1 MPGQTSP
8 MRPAALAADRSSSHR
23 ADDRGLEAGHDRAA
37 RTPQLSPRPPA
48 RRTYDRFC
56 PLSLALDQI
65 GDRWTLHILMALLG
79 GPKRY
84 TELKQLLTGA
94 GTNILSERLRGLTA
108 NGLVSRTTGN
118 APGSEIRY
126 RLTERGAQLGP
137 VIGGMA
143 TWGLELLTG
152 TAPGDDESGQRVFDR
167 TWTSGATTAELH
179 ESYQWSIDGA
189 GLELAV
195 HGGKII
201 RTLGWAAHPA
211 VTLTASNSALAS
223 LVTGRQ
229 SVAEAIEQGHITL
242 KGSKTAIRRMFDVIG
257 FPLVRLGF

>member
-1 MPGQTSP
+1 VAQRSP
-8 MRPAALAADRSSSHR
+8 D
-23 ADDRGLEAGHDRAA
+23 
-37 RTPQLSPRPPA
+37 

-84 TELKQLLTGA
+84 SELKQLLTGA
-94 GTNILSERLRGLTA
+94 GTNILSDRLRGLAA

-126 RLTERGAQLGP
+126 ELTERGARLGP
-137 VIGGMA
+137 VIGGLA
-143 TWGLELLTG
+143 TWGLDLLTG
-152 TAPGDDESGQRVFDR
+152 TTPGSDENQQRVFDR
-167 TWTSGATTAELH
+167 AWTLDAATVELH

-189 GLELAV
+189 DFELAV
-195 HGGKII
+195 HGDKII
-201 RTLGWAAHPA
+201 RTPGRAAHPA
-211 VTLTASNSALAS
+211 VTLTASNPALAS

-229 SVAEAIEQGHITL
+229 SVAEAIEHGHITL
-242 KGSKTAIRRMFDVIG
+242 KGSKTAIRRMFHVIG
-257 FPLVRLGF
+257 FPLVRLGL

>member
-1 MPGQTSP
+1 MSP
-8 MRPAALAADRSSSHR
+8 
-23 ADDRGLEAGHDRAA
+23 
-37 RTPQLSPRPPA
+37 PPA

-56 PLSLALDQI
+56 PLSLALDQV

-94 GTNILSERLRGLTA
+94 GTNILSDRLRGLAA

-118 APGSEIRY
+118 APGSETRY
-126 RLTERGAQLGP
+126 QLTERGAELGP
-137 VIGGMA
+137 VIGGLA
-143 TWGLELLTG
+143 TWGLALLTG
-152 TAPGDDESGQRVFDR
+152 TASGCDANEPQVFDR
-167 TWTSGATTAELH
+167 TWTLDAATEALH

-189 GLELAV
+189 GFELAV
-195 HGGKII
+195 RGDKII
-201 RTLGWAAHPA
+201 RTPGRTAHPA
-211 VTLTASNSALAS
+211 VTLTATNATLAN

-229 SVAEAIEQGHITL
+229 TVAEAIEHGHINL
-242 KGSKTAIRRMFDVIG
+242 KGSKTAIRRMFRVTG

>member
-1 MPGQTSP
+1 
-8 MRPAALAADRSSSHR
+8 LA
-23 ADDRGLEAGHDRAA
+23 
-37 RTPQLSPRPPA
+37 PQPPA

-56 PLSLALDQI
+56 PLSLALDQV

-94 GTNILSERLRGLTA
+94 GTNILSDRLRGLAA

-118 APGSEIRY
+118 APGSETRY

-137 VIGGMA
+137 VIGGLA
-143 TWGLELLTG
+143 TWGLALLTG
-152 TAPGDDESGQRVFDR
+152 TAPESDGKEQQVFDR
-167 TWTSGATTAELH
+167 TWTLDAATETLR
-179 ESYQWSIDGA
+179 ESYQWSIDGVDF
-189 GLELAV
+189 ELAV
-195 HGGKII
+195 RDDKII
-201 RTLGWAAHPA
+201 RTPGRAAHPA
-211 VTLTASNSALAS
+211 VTLTASNPALAS

-229 SVAEAIEQGHITL
+229 TVAEATEHGHIKL
-242 KGSKTAIRRMFDVIG
+242 KGSKTAVQRMFNVIG

>member
-1 MPGQTSP
+1 VAQ
-8 MRPAALAADRSSSHR
+8 RS
-23 ADDRGLEAGHDRAA
+23 
-37 RTPQLSPRPPA
+37 PA

-56 PLSLALDQI
+56 PLSLALDQV

-84 TELKQLLTGA
+84 SELKQLLTGA
-94 GTNILSERLRGLTA
+94 GTNILSDRLRGLA
-108 NGLVSRTTGN
+108 AGGLVSRTTGN

-126 RLTERGAQLGP
+126 QLTERGARLGP
-137 VIGGMA
+137 VIGGLA

-152 TAPGDDESGQRVFDR
+152 TAAGSDEQQQRVFDR
-167 TWTSGATTAELH
+167 TWTSDAATEELH

-189 GLELAV
+189 SFELSV
-195 HGGKII
+195 RGDKII
-201 RTLGWAAHPA
+201 RTPGRAVHPA

-229 SVAEAIEQGHITL
+229 SVAEAIEHGHIAL
-242 KGSKTAIRRMFDVIG
+242 IGSKTAIRRMFDVIG
-257 FPLVRLGF
+257 FPLIRLGF

>member
-1 MPGQTSP
+1 MSP
-8 MRPAALAADRSSSHR
+8 
-23 ADDRGLEAGHDRAA
+23 
-37 RTPQLSPRPPA
+37 QPPA
-48 RRTYDRFC
+48 RRTYDRLC
-56 PLSLALDQI
+56 PLSLALDQV

-84 TELKQLLTGA
+84 TELKKLLTGA
-94 GTNILSERLRGLTA
+94 GTNILTERLRGLAA

-126 RLTERGAQLGP
+126 RLTERGARLGP
-137 VIGGMA
+137 VIGGLA

-152 TAPGDDESGQRVFDR
+152 TAPGDDQAQQVFDR
-167 TWTSGATTAELH
+167 TWTLDAATAELH

-189 GLELAV
+189 SFELAIR
-195 HGGKII
+195 GDKII
-201 RTLGWAAHPA
+201 RTPGRAARPA
-211 VTLTASNSALAS
+211 VTLTASTQALAS

-229 SVAEAIEQGHITL
+229 SVAEANEHGHTKL

>member
-1 MPGQTSP
+1 MS
-8 MRPAALAADRSSSHR
+8 L
-23 ADDRGLEAGHDRAA
+23 
-37 RTPQLSPRPPA
+37 PPA

-56 PLSLALDQI
+56 PLSLALDQV

-94 GTNILSERLRGLTA
+94 GTNILSDRLRGLTA

-118 APGSEIRY
+118 APGSETRY

-137 VIGGMA
+137 VIGGLA
-143 TWGLELLTG
+143 TWGLALLTG
-152 TAPGDDESGQRVFDR
+152 TAPGSDANEQRVFDR
-167 TWTSGATTAELH
+167 TWTLDAATEALH
-179 ESYQWSIDGA
+179 ESYQWSIDGVD
-189 GLELAV
+189 LELAV
-195 HGGKII
+195 RGDKII
-201 RTLGWAAHPA
+201 RTTGRAAHPA
-211 VTLTASNSALAS
+211 VALTASSKTLAS

-229 SVAEAIEQGHITL
+229 SVAEAIERDHITL